1 MWSGNQKTYCI
12 VPSLIKSQGRR
23 DFASPSPQKK
33 KKKKKKKVKSKT
45 TNTQKVVTS
54 EAYAYES
61 CRPKFFVYIINR
73 KHSSISS

>member
-1 MWSGNQKTYCI
+1 MWSGKQKTYCQNI
-12 VPSLIKSQGRR
+12 VPPIKSQGRR

-33 KKKKKKKVKSKT
+33 KKKKKVQSKT